1 MDDVEVPPVENEYLL
16 SSELVN
22 TYSMSYIKTILNLAI
37 IQYPELAALLDEIE
51 SGVEV
56 YKISYNTEL
65 EGSPLVASG
74 IVCLPDTPGSYPM
87 ISYQNGTNTVH
98 AEAPSENPDNELF
111 SILQMMGSTGFIIA
125 MPDYIGFG
133 ASEDIFHPYL
143 HKASTV
149 QSIIDMLR
157 AVDEMASENENID
170 YNKNLYISGYS
181 QGGWSTMALQEAV
194 EKQYSTEFKLK
205 ASVCGAGPYN
215 ITSINEY
222 ITGLNEYPM
231 PFYMAYIFNTYLNL
245 GLSTPITEVFQQ
257 PYADR
262 IPTLFDG
269 TLSGGEINAQL
280 TKIVPDLLTASY
292 ISDWSTDGK
301 FAPVLALLEENSIA
315 AYETKIPTL
324 LTHGNADDYVPSFVS
339 SEFYQDFMDLG
350 ISPDLVRYLELDG
363 MDHGDAVLPSGL
375 AAITWFIQL
384 EN

>member
-1 MDDVEVPPVENEYLL
+1 M
-16 SSELVN
+16 
-22 TYSMSYIKTILNLAI
+22 
-37 IQYPELAALLDEIE
+37 
-51 SGVEV
+51 
-56 YKISYNTEL
+56 
-65 EGSPLVASG
+65 
-74 IVCLPDTPGSYPM
+74 PDTPGSYPM

-149 QSIIDMLR
+149 QSIVDMLR

-181 QGGWSTMALQEAV
+181 QGGWSTMALQEAI